1 MFQER
6 RYQFSD
12 LDDTENVELY
22 RPGGLHPVR
31 IGDVFAN
38 GSYKVLHKLGHG
50 GSSTVWLARDQRPQ
64 SSVSATLVA
73 LKILSADQSCKPK
86 DEIPDLVFPP
96 KLGAFASASHSPARD
111 NVLTLKDD
119 FMEEGPNGM
128 HLCTVSQL
136 AGPSVASVS
145 LWNKLGWEQ
154 AAARRSGEEGS
165 KANRGR
171 GRAHAFCWNCSRRF
185 VILI

>member
-38 GSYKVLHKLGHG
+38 GRYKVLHKLGHG

-73 LKILSADQSCKPK
+73 SKILFADRSCKSK
-86 DEIPDLVFPP
+86 DEIPDFVFPS
-96 KLGAFASASHSPARD
+96 KLGAFASAEHSPARH
-111 NVLTLKDD
+111 NVLIIKDD

-128 HLCTVSQL
+128 HLRTVSHL
-136 AGPSVASVS
+136 AGLSVASMS
-145 LWNKLGWEQ
+145 
-154 AAARRSGEEGS
+154 RSGIKFAGS
-165 KANRGR
+165 KRL
-171 GRAHAFCWNCSRRF
+171 RADLARKVAKPW
-185 VILI
+185 